1 MNMAVIGCGYIGYSL
16 IELFQNKYNIIG
28 YDISQERINY
38 LYNNHFY
45 TNVIYTTDDI
55 LLQSCNIYIIAVSTD
70 INNDKTIN
78 ISQLLNIKN
87 ILTKYIKPNDV
98 IILESS
104 IYIGG
109 TKELFS
115 DLLKYNIF
123 VGYSPERISPG
134 DYEDSKNI
142 PKIISGLNL
151 DSLNIIY
158 DIYSQIFN
166 KLICVSSTET
176 AELCKLYENC
186 FRVIN
191 IAYVNEIADLSQ
203 LYNINFQEV
212 MYASRSKP
220 FGFMSFYPGFGIGG
234 NCLPQN
240 PYYLMHGLQDYKEQL
255 PILYNSIN
263 FLNQRPLLKAKQ
275 FINFKK
281 IIIIGLGFKPNQ
293 TLTILSPTLV
303 LYNELKYYNKDVTI
317 FDKLNFN
324 LSLEYIKQFDCLI
337 IGHQYHSLSDNTDI
351 ISYQLF
357 NYGHV
362 FLF

>member
-1 MNMAVIGCGYIGYSL
+1 MNIAVIGCGVIGLSL
-16 IELFQNKYNIIG
+16 IKLFQNNSFIIG
-28 YDISQERINY
+28 YDISNQRINY
-38 LYNNHFY
+38 LNNYYYHS
-45 TNVIYTTDDI
+45 NIIYTSNPF
-55 LLQSCNIYIIAVSTD
+55 LLKTCNIYIIAISTN
-70 INNDKTIN
+70 INNDKTVN

-87 ILTKYIKPNDV
+87 ILKKYIKPNDV

-115 DLLKYNIF
+115 DFLKYNVF

-134 DYEDSKNI
+134 EYEDLQNI
-142 PKIISGLNL
+142 PKIISGLNS
-151 DSLNIIY
+151 DSLQIIY
-158 DIYSQIFN
+158 NIYSQVFN

-203 LYNINFQEV
+203 FYNINFQEV
-212 MYASRSKP
+212 MNASRTKP

-240 PYYLMHGLQDYKEQL
+240 PYYLMHGLQNYKQQL

-263 FLNQRPLLKAKQ
+263 FLNNRPLLKAKQ

-281 IIIIGLGFKPNQ
+281 LIIIGLGFKPNQ
-293 TLTILSPTLV
+293 ILNTFSPTLV

-317 FDKLNFN
+317 FDKLEFN

-337 IGHQYHSLSDNTDI
+337 IGHQFHSLSNHKDI
-351 ISYQLF
+351 ISYQLL
-357 NYGHV
+357 NYGNV

>member
-1 MNMAVIGCGYIGYSL
+1 MNIAVIGCGYIGYTL
-16 IELFQNKYNIIG
+16 IDLFQYKYNIIG

-38 LYNNHFY
+38 LYKNHFNI
-45 TNVIYTTDDI
+45 NVIYTTDE
-55 LLQSCNIYIIAVSTD
+55 LFLQDCNIYIIAVSTN
-70 INNDKTIN
+70 INHDKTIN

-104 IYIGG
+104 IYVGG

-123 VGYSPERISPG
+123 IGYSPERISPG
-134 DYEDSKNI
+134 EYEDIQNI
-142 PKIISGLNL
+142 PKIISGLNS
-151 DSLNIIY
+151 DSLLIIY
-158 DIYSQIFN
+158 NIYSQIFN

-191 IAYVNEIADLSQ
+191 IAYVNEIADLSK
-203 LYNINFQEV
+203 LYNINFKEV
-212 MYASRSKP
+212 INVCKTKP

-240 PYYLMHGLQDYKEQL
+240 PYYLMHGLNNSKEQL

-293 TLTILSPTLV
+293 TLTILSPILV
-303 LYNELKYYNKDVTI
+303 LYKELKHYNKDVTI

-337 IGHQYHSLSDNTDI
+337 IGHQYHSLSDHKDI